1 MHVWKRRQDET
12 VQKIRRAAGHLFPFG
27 GLQERTVSLVGY
39 LARYGP
45 GFLDTMEAALAAP
58 GSHALVPLQAPA
70 AGAGMTR
77 ADATDVPG
85 AAGAPDTPRA
95 PAPGATER
103 SR

>member
-1 MHVWKRRQDET
+1 
-12 VQKIRRAAGHLFPFG
+12 
-27 GLQERTVSLVGY
+27 
-39 LARYGP
+39 
-45 GFLDTMEAALAAP
+45 MEAALAAP